1 MNMSK
6 EHKHDIS
13 IGEDQWI
20 IFGDLKNGQNEAFN
34 VDSLMEALIPMWKS
48 LETQCVAECCGIDAY
63 DLWEEDVLK
72 NTENFNHQALIE
84 ELVKFRNE
92 IASLEQEVLVS
103 KVLNNFF
110 TKETFIK
117 VLEHLLTIYKRI

>member
-1 MNMSK
+1 MSK

>member
-1 MNMSK
+1 MSK

-48 LETQCVAECCGIDAY
+48 LETQCAAECCGIDAY